1 MKVNV
6 RVFDVL
12 VPILGKK
19 HNLEL
24 KDDSSIGTLI
34 NMIIENEGLNRDIV
48 YNELFGTEDVAI
60 ILNGKN
66 IDILEGVHTI
76 LHDGDEVIFFP
87 PAVGG

>member
-1 MKVNV
+1 MKVKV

-12 VPILGKK
+12 VPLLGKK

-24 KDDSSIGTLI
+24 KDNSTIDTLI
-34 NMIIENEGLNRDIV
+34 SVLIENEGLDRDIV
-48 YNELFGTEDVAI
+48 YTELFGTEDVAI

-66 IDILEGVHTI
+66 IDLLEGVHTV

>member
-1 MKVNV
+1 MKINV

-19 HNLEL
+19 HYLEL
-24 KDDSSIGTLI
+24 NDNSTIDTLI
-34 NMIIENEGLNRDIV
+34 NVLIEKGGLNRDIV

-66 IDILEGVHTI
+66 IDLLEGVHTV